1 MHYEQEKQRKIAAIK
16 AQLSRQSKL
25 DGIVLAIVTVLSVSA
40 LAVLLV
46 HLSGL
51 VELPDLR

>member
-1 MHYEQEKQRKIAAIK
+1 MHYEQEQQRKIAAIK

-25 DGIVLAIVTVLSVSA
+25 DGIVLAVVTVLSVSA